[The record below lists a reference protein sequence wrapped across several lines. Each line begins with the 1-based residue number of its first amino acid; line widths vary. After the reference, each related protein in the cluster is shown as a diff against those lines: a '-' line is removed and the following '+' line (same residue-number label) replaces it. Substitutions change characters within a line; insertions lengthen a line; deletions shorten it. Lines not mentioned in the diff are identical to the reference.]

1 MSKKSALITG
11 ITGFVGSYL
20 AEELLNNNF
29 EVYGSYL
36 PDESFENIAHL
47 KSLNLSKLNILN
59 PLRCKTVIKKIK
71 PDYIFHLAA
80 FSSVGQSLKFEKECY
95 KINVLGTS
103 NILNGA
109 LELEKLKKFI
119 FISSSE
125 VYGVIANQ
133 FNSLK
138 ETHPVNPNSPYAISK
153 LIAEYA
159 CFSNYK
165 MFKLP
170 VVIARSFNHTGPRQ
184 NINFAIPSFS
194 NQIAKIEAGLSKP
207 VIKVGDLSNFRDIS
221 DVRDIIAGYRKLALK
236 GKNGEIYNFCSG
248 KTQSLR
254 DLLDILL
261 SYSNTKISIKK
272 DKSRVRKS
280 DIPYMKGS
288 KAMAVK
294 ELGYTSRY
302 NLKTTLKDS
311 LNYWRIKISSGIN

>member
-47 KSLNLSKLNILN
+47 KSLNLSKLDILN
-59 PLRCKTVIKKIK
+59 SSRCKIVIKKIK

-95 KINVLGTS
+95 KINVTGTS
-103 NILNGA
+103 NIINGA

-125 VYGVIANQ
+125 VYGLTANK
-133 FNSLK
+133 FKSLK
-138 ETHPVNPNSPYAISK
+138 ETHPVSPNSPYAVSK

-159 CFSNYK
+159 CFANYK
-165 MFKLP
+165 MFKFP
-170 VVIARSFNHTGPRQ
+170 AVVARSFNHTGPRQ

-194 NQIAKIEAGLSKP
+194 KQIAEIEAGFSNP
-207 VIKVGDLSNFRDIS
+207 IIKVGDLSNFRDIS
-221 DVRDIIAGYRKLALK
+221 DVRDIVKGYRKLALK
-236 GKNGEIYNFCSG
+236 GKNGEIYNLCSG
-248 KTQSLR
+248 KSQSLKN
-254 DLLDILL
+254 LLDILL

-272 DKSRVRKS
+272 DKSRFRKS
-280 DIPYMKGS
+280 DIPYLKGS
-288 KAMAVK
+288 KAKAVK
-294 ELGYTSRY
+294 ELSYTSRY

-311 LNYWRIKISSGIN
+311 LNYWRTKIADNI